1 MNAGFAGNLPKMAG
15 SLTEGTP
22 KGVPYDDN
30 ERVPYDNNE
39 GVPYDHNEGAPYVMR
54 RTVEIWTAAAIALVG
69 AVVIS
74 ESLTHDIGWNETGPG
89 SGYFPFRVGLLLIAA
104 AVVRLLQVRLKAETS
119 GTGSAS
125 RGERDVSGPVS
136 FVTRGELGRSLSVL
150 WPTMALVVA
159 MIPLGCYVPS
169 AAYLTWMMRRHGGY
183 SWLLSAAY
191 GAAVAVAFFLV
202 FDLWFRV
209 PLAKGPLEAAL
220 GLY

>member
-1 MNAGFAGNLPKMAG
+1 MAG

-22 KGVPYDDN
+22 K
-30 ERVPYDNNE
+30 

-104 AVVRLLQVRLKAETS
+104 AVVRLLQVRLKADTTS
-119 GTGSAS
+119 VMKVDTTTA
-125 RGERDVSGPVS
+125 
-136 FVTRGELGRSLSVL
+136 FVTRAELSRSLSVL

-191 GAAVAVAFFLV
+191 GAGVAVAFFLV

>member
-22 KGVPYDDN
+22 KGVPYDN
-30 ERVPYDNNE
+30 
-39 GVPYDHNEGAPYVMR
+39 NEGAPYVMR

-69 AVVIS
+69 AVVIL

-104 AVVRLLQVRLKAETS
+104 AVVRLLQVRLKADTTSVMKAETS

-125 RGERDVSGPVS
+125 RGERDASGPVS

-159 MIPLGCYVPS
+159 MTPLGCYVPS
-169 AAYLTWMMRRHGGY
+169 AVYLTWMMRRHGGH